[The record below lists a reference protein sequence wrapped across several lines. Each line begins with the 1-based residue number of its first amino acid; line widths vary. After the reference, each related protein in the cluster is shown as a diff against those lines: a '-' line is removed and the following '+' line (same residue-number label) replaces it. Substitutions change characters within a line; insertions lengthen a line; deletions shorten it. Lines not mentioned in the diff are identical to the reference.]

1 METSRFSD
9 LIKQYMGGIVM
20 NFESRYNGTN
30 DAEPKPYYYDRWFP
44 REYSASGDF
53 SSVETDNSVPM
64 AYVIDYDSP
73 LPLIKGQAIKI
84 YNGEIPKIGVE
95 IQSTEKK
102 LTELNNLLLRGDKV
116 GETQA
121 IRILFTPLKK
131 VYLAQK
137 ERLEWMALQLLSKG
151 SAETTPLVNTG
162 TNVLIE
168 SNVPAKN
175 LYNPTIIWG
184 QTGYTPLSDLE
195 KIKTDA
201 MERDGNN
208 INKFLIDRAS
218 FNLIRLS
225 AEAKNLFNPLAA
237 ANIPGLNLDQLN
249 AVVSAQYGYIFEII
263 EKQVKIQKNGVDTTL
278 TPWMAGQVVGVEDGA
293 LGATVWA
300 DLAESLDKK
309 GGVDY
314 QTAEEFILLRKYK
327 VVHPAYGEFTSSQS
341 RSACVLTS
349 PSSIYRLDTTALAV

>member
-1 METSRFSD
+1 
-9 LIKQYMGGIVM
+9 MGGIVL
-20 NFESRYNGTN
+20 NFESRYNGTTE
-30 DAEPKPYYYDRWFP
+30 AEPKPYYYDRWFP
-44 REYSASGDF
+44 KEYSASGDF

-95 IQSTEKK
+95 MQTTEKK

-137 ERLEWMALQLLSKG
+137 ERLEWMALQLLSNG
-151 SAETTPLVNTG
+151 SAATNPTVNTG
-162 TNVLIE
+162 TNILIE

-175 LYNPTIIWG
+175 LYNPAIAWG
-184 QTGYTPLSDLE
+184 QTGYTPLTDLE
-195 KIKTDA
+195 KVKTDA
-201 MERDGNN
+201 RERDGNV
-208 INKFLIDRAS
+208 ITSFKIDRTM
-218 FNLIRLS
+218 FNQIRNS
-225 AEAKNLFNPLAA
+225 SEAKGLYNPLA
-237 ANIPGLNLDQLN
+237 ANIPGLNIEQLN
-249 AVVSAQYGYIFEII
+249 AVVLSQYGYTFEII
-263 EKQVKIQKNGVDTTL
+263 EKSVTIQKNGVDTQL
-278 TPWMAGQVVGVEDGA
+278 NPWKAGIAVGVVGDTF
-293 LGATVWA
+293 GATVWA
-300 DLAESLDKK
+300 DLAEALDPK

-341 RSACVLTS
+341 RSACVLTA
-349 PSSIYRLDTTALAV
+349 PSSVYRFDSLTAAI

>member
-1 METSRFSD
+1 METSKFSD
-9 LIKQYMGGIVM
+9 LIKQYMGGIVL

-30 DAEPKPYYYDRWFP
+30 EAEPKPYYYDRWFP

-53 SSVETDNSVPM
+53 SSVDTDNSVPM

-73 LPLIKGQAIKI
+73 LPLIKGQAIKL

-121 IRILFTPLKK
+121 IKILFTPLKK

-137 ERLEWMALQLLSKG
+137 ERLEWMALQLLSNG
-151 SAETTPLVNTG
+151 SAQTDPTVNTG
-162 TNVLIE
+162 TNVLIDG
-168 SNVPAKN
+168 NVPLDN
-175 LYNPTIIWG
+175 LYNPTVVWG

-195 KIKTDA
+195 RVKTEA
-201 MERDGNN
+201 QVRDSNT
-208 INKFLIDRAS
+208 ITSFKIDRVM
-218 FNLIRLS
+218 FNQIRNS
-225 AEAKNLFNPLAA
+225 SEAKGLFNPLAV
-237 ANIPGLNLDQLN
+237 NMTGLNLEELN
-249 AVVSAQYGYIFEII
+249 AVVLSQYGYTFEII
-263 EKQVKIQKNGVDTTL
+263 EKSVIIQKNGKDTVL
-278 TPWMAGQVVGVEDGA
+278 NPWKAGQAVGVNGNSF
-293 LGATVWA
+293 GATVWA
-300 DLAESLDKK
+300 DLAESLDRK

-341 RSACVLTS
+341 RSACVLTK
-349 PSSIYRLDTTALAV
+349 PSSIYRLDTTTVAL